1 MHQPIIYDTQDCLAT
16 CRKDVSTSIFDQIY
30 DVSSWI
36 QPHTGKVIKRELV
49 KRDILFKAH
58 LRAQIHD
65 RSAPEIKKI
74 LINGDDLAPF
84 GLEEDLATTLG
95 KVSRILSVRT
105 NFEHKY
111 LSENFEFDI
120 CQEKNLWPSILF
132 IIWT

>member
-1 MHQPIIYDTQDCLAT
+1 MIYDTQDCLAT
-16 CRKDVSTSIFDQIY
+16 CRKDISTSIFDQIY
-30 DVSSWI
+30 DFSSWI

-74 LINGDDLAPF
+74 LINGDNLAPF

-95 KVSRILSVRT
+95 KVSKMMSIGT
-105 NFEHKY
+105 NIGH
-111 LSENFEFDI
+111 
-120 CQEKNLWPSILF
+120 
-132 IIWT
+132 